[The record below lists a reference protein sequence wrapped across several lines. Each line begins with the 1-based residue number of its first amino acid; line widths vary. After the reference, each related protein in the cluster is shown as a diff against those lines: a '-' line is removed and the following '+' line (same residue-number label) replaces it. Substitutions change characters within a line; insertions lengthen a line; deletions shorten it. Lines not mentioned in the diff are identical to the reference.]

1 MKIINILL
9 AATLCLLACADH
21 EKNNS
26 ELPEQ
31 AQSKSIMHRQNLQD
45 SCFVSFLDIDSIA
58 VFDKSIEE
66 AEIDSINILPLL
78 FEARY
83 IKGFKA
89 SLNSNLYKKL
99 KLIEPKRYE
108 QIMAITTEYEIVK
121 IDSSYHFHGMPTVDS
136 NFPESSEVII
146 ESTLYSLYS
155 DLRLLGRIMIIDEII
170 KNPDSRRQ
178 DKGNGG

>member
-66 AEIDSINILPLL
+66 AEIDSINILPLS
-78 FEARY
+78 FDAKY
-83 IKGFKA
+83 IGCFKA
-89 SLNSNLYKKL
+89 NFEKNLYRRL
-99 KLIEPKRYE
+99 KSIAPQKYR
-108 QIMAITTEYEIVK
+108 QIMAITTDHEIVK
-121 IDSSYHFHGMPTVDS
+121 ADLSYHFHGMENVDC
-136 NFPESSEVII
+136 NYPESSEVRI